1 MVKYIQ
7 KSFRRELLLGFIVVA
22 ILPLILTAGFLIQLF
37 QVKLA
42 KDYRKQ
48 DLEQAGSIKAA
59 IELQFLQ
66 FEEIAEQICTDGVI
80 IGSLPQKSQAG
91 TNEIYSRL
99 YEATGGMRDAAQFD
113 VYTGDGVCECS
124 TGTGVTDTKLP
135 EYWGILRVAAAHP
148 GELVIQSD
156 RDYTGE
162 TDILLRAA
170 RAIRDGEENTVGY
183 LVIGMRA
190 ENFEQILGGLYGGQ
204 DGICILN
211 RFWENVY
218 STGTAEKKDIAGV
231 LRDMA
236 LAGEKVPESYQDN
249 SIYITEIGET
259 GFYSVYMRREAFTE
273 DIIRAMYR
281 VTILMTLMSLVL
293 CIGVSVKLSGN
304 LTKPV
309 SCMKNAMQQVQEG
322 NLDVRI
328 EADRE
333 DEFRGLAENFNTM
346 TVELKDYME
355 SQIRQ
360 QRELDEAN
368 IAMMQ
373 AQLNPHFLY
382 NTLDTMKWVAKAN
395 GIQELAVMATKLAK
409 ILRTSITKEQFITL
423 REELELVESYV
434 EIQKIRFSNR
444 FSYQTDVPEEL
455 MDCIVPK
462 LMIQPIVENALLHG
476 LADREDGHI
485 TVTGVLQE
493 EELRIEVQDDGC
505 GIRPEIMV
513 ELNSRN
519 QRKAAGHLGFGNV
532 DTIIRLNY
540 GNTYGLRVDAPETG
554 GTRVTMILP
563 AQKGEGQERKDLA
576 AKGVA
581 EGGRSADVKGL
592 GGG

>member
-7 KSFRRELLLGFIVVA
+7 KSFRRELLFCFAVVA
-22 ILPLILTAGFLIQLF
+22 VLPLILTAGFLIQLF

-48 DLEQAGSIKAA
+48 DLEQAASIEAA

-66 FEEIAEQICTDGVI
+66 FEEIAEQICGDDAVI
-80 IGSLPQKSQAG
+80 EALLEKSQSG
-91 TNEIYSRL
+91 TNRIYSRL
-99 YEATGGMRDAAQFD
+99 YEATEGMRNTAQFD
-113 VYTGDGVCECS
+113 VYTGDGICECS
-124 TGTGVTDTKLP
+124 TGTGVTDTDLP

-156 RDYTGE
+156 RDYTEEDG
-162 TDILLRAA
+162 ILLRAA
-170 RAIRDGEENTVGY
+170 RAIQDGEDNTVGY
-183 LVIGMRA
+183 LVIGMRS
-190 ENFEQILGGLYGGQ
+190 ENFERILGSLYGGQ
-204 DGICILN
+204 DGVCILN

-218 STGTAEKKDIAGV
+218 STGIAEKKEIAGV
-231 LRDMA
+231 LRNLA
-236 LAGEKVPESYQDN
+236 LTGETVPESYQDN
-249 SIYITEIGET
+249 NLYITEIGET

-281 VTILMTLMSLVL
+281 VTILMTLVSLVL
-293 CIGVSVKLSGN
+293 CIGVAVTLSGN
-304 LTKPV
+304 LTRPV
-309 SCMKNAMQQVQEG
+309 SRMKNAMQQVQEG

-328 EADRE
+328 ETDRQ
-333 DEFRGLAENFNTM
+333 DEFGRLAENFNTM

-355 SQIRQ
+355 CQVRQ

-409 ILRTSITKEQFITL
+409 ILRTSITKEQFIPL

-434 EIQKIRFSNR
+434 EIQKIRFHNR
-444 FSYQTDVPEEL
+444 FSYQTCVAEEL
-455 MDCIVPK
+455 LDCMVPK

-476 LADREDGHI
+476 LAERKDGHI
-485 TVTGVLQE
+485 TVTGTRRE
-493 EELRIEVQDDGC
+493 EELWIEVQDDGC
-505 GIRPEIMV
+505 GISPEIREQLNRRSLKRPE
-513 ELNSRN
+513 
-519 QRKAAGHLGFGNV
+519 GHIGFGNV

-540 GNTYGLRVDAPETG
+540 GEAYGLKAEAPETG
-554 GTRVTMILP
+554 GTRVTMVIP
-563 AQKGEGQERKDLA
+563 AQRGA
-576 AKGVA
+576 
-581 EGGRSADVKGL
+581 RSGS
-592 GGG
+592 